1 MYFNFWVGVCR
12 RGGGLMG
19 LLEVRC
25 SLSSRKMMLDGDI
38 VCREGGWVTHP
49 VAAQPIIMHDYVI

>member
-1 MYFNFWVGVCR
+1 
-12 RGGGLMG
+12 MG

>member
-38 VCREGGWVTHP
+38 VCREGGWGDASCCR
-49 VAAQPIIMHDYVI
+49 AANHNA